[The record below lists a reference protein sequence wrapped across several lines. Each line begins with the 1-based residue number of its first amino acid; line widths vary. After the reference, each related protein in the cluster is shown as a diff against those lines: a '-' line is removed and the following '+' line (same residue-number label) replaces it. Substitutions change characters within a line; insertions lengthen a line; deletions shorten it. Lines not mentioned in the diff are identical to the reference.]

1 MRLIHKAPR
10 TGVLV
15 AAIAFAGDMM
25 ANWLRFAAV
34 TVCFLFISS
43 CGGGGSGSSTGS
55 GITSGGST
63 TGSSTTSVRTAAS
76 DALFTNAANP
86 VNVTVV
92 PDTARAVSQDVGP
105 AGGTLSASGADGS
118 QYTLDIPANALPQT
132 TTITMT
138 PISSV
143 VGLPLDSFVAGVQFA
158 PEGLLLQNEARLTI
172 VPSVSVPV
180 GSQTF
185 LGYSGAGN
193 DLHLVPPASPG
204 QAIQM
209 LIGHFSG
216 SMLGS
221 GTPAQRAAF
230 YQRLAL
236 DAEAR
241 LDQEV
246 ARNLGQARQLQIL
259 GVDDGTVAEASI
271 ENYDASYWAL
281 VIQNY
286 ISAADT
292 SCNNAKIAQKA
303 YLGFMRRLALLGFSE
318 NPYDPIETIWQ
329 QILNDINSQC
339 NSLPNRYSGSF
350 AFSGSTGDKVAGTVT
365 FLRND
370 AACQAAGEY
379 TNTTACYIAESVT
392 YTDTPTPPAGCT
404 LSQQNGY
411 KISLTN
417 TPASDAYLRIDL
429 APTNNTYSY
438 QINALWM
445 QTASPPLIITCGTFS
460 YDLGYYATGAINSGP
475 NNPNA
480 ADVQQLNGSFTDTSG
495 STYTWTLAGG
505 A

>member
-1 MRLIHKAPR
+1 
-10 TGVLV
+10 
-15 AAIAFAGDMM
+15 MM
-25 ANWLRFAAV
+25 GNWLRFVAV
-34 TVCFLFISS
+34 TVYLLFLSS
-43 CGGGGSGSSTGS
+43 CGGGGSEGITGTD
-55 GITSGGST
+55 ITSGGNT
-63 TGSSTTSVRTAAS
+63 TGLSATSVRTAAS

-92 PDTARAVSQDVGP
+92 PDAARAVSQDIGP
-105 AGGTLSASGADGS
+105 AGGIVSASGADGS
-118 QYTLDIPANALPQT
+118 QYTLDIPANALPQS
-132 TTITMT
+132 TTITMM

-158 PEGLLLQNEARLTI
+158 PEGLLLMNEAKLTI
-172 VPSVSVPV
+172 VPTVSVPV

-185 LGYSGAGN
+185 LGYSGTGN
-193 DLHLVPPASPG
+193 DLHLVPPASAG

-216 SMLGS
+216 GILGS
-221 GTPAQRAAF
+221 GTPAQRGAF

-246 ARNLGQARQLQIL
+246 ARDLGQSRQRQLL
-259 GVDDGTVAEASI
+259 GVDDGSVATASI

-281 VIQNY
+281 IVQNY
-286 ISAADT
+286 LAAAKT
-292 SCNNAKIAQKA
+292 SCNNAKVAQKA
-303 YLGFMRRLALLGFSE
+303 YLGFMRRLAILGLSD
-318 NPYDPIETIWQ
+318 NPYDPDESIWKQ
-329 QILNDINSQC
+329 LVNDTDSQC

-350 AFSGSTGDKVAGTVT
+350 TFSGPTGDKVAGTVT

-379 TNTTACYIAESVT
+379 TNTTACYVAESVT
-392 YTDTPTPPAGCT
+392 YTDTPAPPAGCT
-404 LSQQNGY
+404 LSQQSGY

-445 QTASPPLIITCGTFS
+445 QTASPPLMITCGTFS
-460 YDLGYYATGAINSGP
+460 YDAGYYASGAINSGP
-475 NNPNA
+475 NTPHA
-480 ADVQQLNGSFTDTSG
+480 VDVQQLNGSFKDTSG
-495 STYTWTLAGG
+495 LTYTWTLAGG